1 MMGLFNFD
9 ESTDLCKNLVM
20 LVGLVIESVAVWLL
34 NFYELS
40 ISVFVSDWLNKF

>member
-9 ESTDLCKNLVM
+9 ESTDLCKNLVL

-34 NFYELS
+34 IFYELS
-40 ISVFVSDWLNKF
+40 ISVFVSD

>member
-20 LVGLVIESVAVWLL
+20 LVGLVIESVAVWLFDFL
-34 NFYELS
+34 
-40 ISVFVSDWLNKF
+40 